1 VQQELERLR
10 EELQRR
16 QSSYMRRED
25 ILRLKIATLE
35 EELARLKP
43 GGLSSHQIRHEY
55 DAAND
60 LQ

>member
-1 VQQELERLR
+1 
-10 EELQRR
+10 
-16 QSSYMRRED
+16 MRRED
-25 ILRLKIATLE
+25 ILRLKVATLE

-43 GGLSSHQIRHEY
+43 GGLSSHQNRHEY